1 MLLNLD
7 LSEKYRFQL
16 PISTRKNDA
25 LLMLYPTETLDLLPP
40 DAQIDAHLKH
50 QMGISRPRAV
60 AKTQKESPRN
70 GLFKPF
76 LGLFVWQ
83 AELFQTRT
91 LALENRVFW
100 CFERDSVVVA

>member
-40 DAQIDAHLKH
+40 DEHLLLFLSVKTVF
-50 QMGISRPRAV
+50 SDRA
-60 AKTQKESPRN
+60 P
-70 GLFKPF
+70 
-76 LGLFVWQ
+76 
-83 AELFQTRT
+83 
-91 LALENRVFW
+91 
-100 CFERDSVVVA
+100 